1 MGAQAA
7 HAQAF
12 FLPFCH
18 CCIPAIMSQQS
29 EPMNTLVQQQSVS
42 NIFSRMV
49 ARSKGMPVPF
59 TSRFVQNSESGQGW
73 TMFNDYP
80 FRSDGGLMSVMYPC
94 IGGFGACIVLGKM
107 LAKRG

>member
-1 MGAQAA
+1 
-7 HAQAF
+7 
-12 FLPFCH
+12 
-18 CCIPAIMSQQS
+18 MSQPS
-29 EPMNTLVQQQSVS
+29 ESMNTLVQQHSVS

-59 TSRFVQNSESGQGW
+59 TPRFVQNSESGQGW

-80 FRSDGGLMSVMYPC
+80 FRADGGLMVCVYPC
-94 IGGFGACIVLGKM
+94 VFSFGAVIIVGKM